1 MIFIMEIVNLG
12 RQGSNMGLSALD
24 LFLFGVQVK
33 YISYRWD
40 NTSCLQSK
48 RILETAVTFQLQ
60 INMPAVK
67 FHPFWL

>member
-1 MIFIMEIVNLG
+1 
-12 RQGSNMGLSALD
+12 MGLSALD

-33 YISYRWD
+33 YISNRWD
-40 NTSCLQSK
+40 NTSCLQSE